1 MGNTNP
7 APKKENS
14 PASNPQE
21 KKRSSDFKFLCDW
34 NAEDPALPTII
45 GMKNV
50 RRNLEAS
57 FHLPRL
63 QPDFCKSIKPIR
75 ALLMWGPPGTGKTLV
90 VKRFA
95 KAIKYDFVSVVPN
108 EIFKKWQG
116 DTEHKITQIFN
127 EAMQKPTILFLD
139 EIDSYAK
146 QRQSEEAQHVTTM
159 KTTLLL
165 KLQHFVDSQQTQ
177 SIVVAC
183 TNTVSDLDDAVRR
196 RFSTTIYVDLP
207 DQQEREELLARL
219 LDEAQTTLTKQE
231 IAGLAKK
238 MERFS
243 GSDITSLV
251 QNVTKAPL
259 MEVQVATYFRTD
271 SRNKWVPC
279 SSCDDGAQQKYLA
292 EIPENQLA
300 CRRPITKNDFDV
312 ALRSVQPTLNQQ
324 AYLKFKQEVER
335 IGGDMSN
342 HIERVDRQV
351 GIQCPDIWIQQSQRK
366 SFFAHD
372 LFAIYCAHNHLHIRL
387 VSPESAQK
395 KNANVTSSS

>member
-1 MGNTNP
+1 MGNRTP
-7 APKKENS
+7 APTLQPQKKENS

-21 KKRSSDFKFLCDW
+21 KKRSDFKFRCEW
-34 NAEDPALPTII
+34 NDEDPALPTII
-45 GMKNV
+45 GLKNV

-63 QPDFCKSIKPIR
+63 QPDYCNSIKPIR

-95 KAIKYDFVSVVPN
+95 KAIKYEFVSVVPN
-108 EIFKKWQG
+108 EIFKKYQG
-116 DTEHKITQIFN
+116 DTEQIITQIFN

-183 TNTVSDLDDAVRR
+183 TNTISDLDDAVRR

-219 LDEAQTTLTKQE
+219 LEEVQTALTKQE
-231 IAGLAKK
+231 ITGLAKK

-243 GSDITSLV
+243 GSDITRLV
-251 QNVTKAPL
+251 QNVAKAPL
-259 MEVQVATYFRTD
+259 MEVQVANYFRTD
-271 SRNKWVPC
+271 SRNKW
-279 SSCDDGAQQKYLA
+279 
-292 EIPENQLA
+292 
-300 CRRPITKNDFDV
+300 
-312 ALRSVQPTLNQQ
+312 TL
-324 AYLKFKQEVER
+324 L
-335 IGGDMSN
+335 I
-342 HIERVDRQV
+342 
-351 GIQCPDIWIQQSQRK
+351 
-366 SFFAHD
+366 
-372 LFAIYCAHNHLHIRL
+372 L
-387 VSPESAQK
+387 
-395 KNANVTSSS
+395 